1 MKYTMKKTVYLDYSA
16 TTPQTAEVTRAI
28 SDWNSRVFGN
38 PSSQHSF
45 GRTAKAGIE
54 ETRDRLAA
62 ILRCRPK
69 EIAFTGGGTE
79 SNNWALI
86 GAARALKNKGNHIV
100 VSAIEHPSVLKTAE
114 YLTGEG
120 YDVCYAKPN
129 RDGVVNADEVARLLK
144 KNTVLVS
151 VMHVNNETGVLNPVK
166 EIARLCDEND
176 VCFHCDAVQ
185 SFGKLDFTV
194 ADLGARLL
202 TLSAHK
208 IYGPKGCGAL
218 VIRDNTPLE
227 PLLHGGGQ
235 ELDRRPGTENLNGI
249 IGLNAALSILNPQKD
264 YKSAKTL
271 RDYFETQICE
281 TFPFCNI
288 NGGSAP
294 RSPFISNISFS
305 GVDNESLLIN
315 LDLAGIAASVGSAC
329 GSGSIR
335 PSHVLQAMGLA
346 DELVNSAIRF
356 SFGRETNRDD
366 IDFTLSCLKE
376 AVPRLRKAN

>member
-1 MKYTMKKTVYLDYSA
+1 MKKTVYLDYSA